1 MTKLFLYS
9 ETVTVLLLS
18 NIKSG
23 SLRFVPHMMAL
34 LVLFG
39 CRKAENK
46 MSRLTSSSTG
56 IDFVNALDP
65 TGDLNI
71 IKYLYYYNGGGVA
84 VGDIN
89 NDGLEDLFF
98 TANQGDDQLYLN
110 TGNLQFRNITQ
121 SAGIT
126 NYQTSWSNGVV
137 FADVNGDGWEDI
149 YICKVGNYLS
159 LQGHNLLYLNNQ
171 DNTFREVAEEV
182 GLAFSGFS
190 THAAFF
196 DYDRD
201 GDLDMYL
208 MNHAVHTTRSYQ
220 DASTR
225 QIPDPFAGDRLY
237 QNQMVESDSLFF
249 KDVTQEAGIYSSAQG
264 YGLGLVTADI
274 NQDGWMDIYVGN
286 DFHEDDYL
294 YLNQKDGTFKESRSE
309 MISHTSRFT
318 MGVDIADVN
327 GDTHPDIFSLDML
340 PRDEQI
346 LMKSGGEDNNKVT
359 EVKLKFGY
367 GHQYARN
374 AFQLNTGRGTFS
386 EVALLTDTY
395 ATDWSW
401 SVLLQDYDN
410 DGLKDIFITNG
421 IFKRPNDL
429 DYINFLSTL
438 DLTLVSEKNQDSLDQ
453 VLIQR
458 MPTLKIPNYLFRNTG
473 DLGFEEVSKAW
484 GLGEPSYSNGAAYAD
499 LDNDGDLELVINNVN
514 SEAFIYQNNFNGH
527 YLQIKLVGDSY
538 NQQALGSTVRVWYG
552 GKEVV
557 GEVVSSRGFQS
568 ASTKRLHFGLGDET
582 RIDSLTIHWP
592 DGAVRKLGSLRA
604 DSLYTIRKESSDA
617 FSLANNDKIRLSYL
631 EPGIVENDYR
641 DYDKETLILEKLST
655 EGPAA
660 VAADFNGDGMEDLF
674 LGTPRSQH
682 HLLYLQTK
690 EGLGQR
696 AKTTFANSD
705 QLEAVDA
712 AAFDFDDDG
721 DLDLYVVHGGN
732 DYPYDSP
739 YFEDALYLND
749 GKANFEKAELTLPSI
764 NGSCVAS
771 GDYDNDGDP
780 DLFVGGRSVPG
791 GYGLI
796 PESLLIENK
805 EGTLKVARVLTPGM
819 VTDAAWHDFDGDGDL
834 DLFVVGDWMPVTV
847 LRNDGNADFK
857 DITEDIGLGSSHG
870 MWNNI
875 VMTDVNQD
883 GQKDIVLGNL
893 GLNSKLKASSD
904 QPVTM
909 FLDDFDRNGQPDPII
924 FYHINGSKI
933 PFASRDELAAQLP
946 YLKKDFLS
954 YSVFSQTRTLKDLTG
969 KDEREVAQVNY
980 LHDLSSGILLWQNG
994 KYIKQDFPL
1003 QAQFSPINDILAT
1016 DLDDDGLT
1024 DLIYVGNFFG
1034 AVTSVGRYDASPGGI
1049 LKGTGGGKYAFK
1061 GFLPLDFDREYRKVI
1076 TLNNGKFVM
1085 VPNSGK
1091 PVILDKNE
1099 LVESSFRR

>member
-1 MTKLFLYS
+1 M
-9 ETVTVLLLS
+9 V
-18 NIKSG
+18 
-23 SLRFVPHMMAL
+23 L

-39 CRKAENK
+39 CRKVENK
-46 MSRLTSSSTG
+46 MARLPSSATG

-65 TGDLNI
+65 AGDLNI

-98 TANQGDDQLYLN
+98 TANQGEDQLYLN
-110 TGNLQFRNITQ
+110 TGNLQFRNITR
-121 SAGIT
+121 SSGIT
-126 NYQTSWSNGVV
+126 NHQASWSNGAV

-149 YICKVGNYLS
+149 FVCKVGNYLF

-171 DNTFREVAEEV
+171 DNTFSEVAVDV

-190 THAAFF
+190 TQASFF

-225 QIPDPFAGDRLY
+225 QIPDPLAGDRLY
-237 QNQMVESDSLFF
+237 RNQLVESDSLYFH
-249 KDVTQEAGIYSSAQG
+249 DVTREAGIFSSAQG
-264 YGLGLVTADI
+264 YGLGLVTSDI

-294 YLNQKDGTFKESRSE
+294 YLNQKDGTFKESRSQ
-309 MISHTSRFT
+309 MINHTSRFT

-340 PRDEQI
+340 PRNEQI

-374 AFQLNTGRGTFS
+374 AFQLNTGAGTFS

-401 SVLLQDYDN
+401 SVLLQDFDN
-410 DGLKDIFITNG
+410 DGHKDIFITNG
-421 IFKRPNDL
+421 IYKRPNDL

-438 DLTLVSEKNQDSLDQ
+438 DMTLVSDKNQDSLDQ

-458 MPTLKIPNYLFRNTG
+458 MPTLKIPNYMFKNKGGLR
-473 DLGFEEVSKAW
+473 FEEVSRVW

-514 SEAFIYQNNFNGH
+514 SEAFIYQNNFSSH
-527 YLQIKLVGDSY
+527 YLQIKLEGDRFNS
-538 NQQALGSTVRVWYG
+538 QALGSTVKAWYG
-552 GKEVV
+552 GRVAT

-568 ASTKRLHFGLGDET
+568 APTKRLHFGLGDET
-582 RIDSLTIHWP
+582 RVDSLTIHWP
-592 DGAVRKLGSLRA
+592 DGTVRKLGSLRA

-617 FSLANNDKIRLSYL
+617 FTLANNDKIRLSYL

-641 DYDKETLILEKLST
+641 DYDKETLIPEKLST

-674 LGTPRSQH
+674 LGTPRGQH

-690 EGLGQR
+690 EGLGQQ
-696 AKTTFANSD
+696 AKTTFTNSD

-749 GKANFEKAELTLPSI
+749 GKANFEKAELTLLTI
-764 NGSCVAS
+764 NGSCVVP

-796 PESLLIENK
+796 PESLLLENK

-834 DLFVVGDWMPVTV
+834 DLFVVGDWMPVTG
-847 LRNDGNADFK
+847 LRNDGNGDFI
-857 DITEDIGLGSSHG
+857 DITHDIGLGSSHG

-875 VMTDVNQD
+875 LITDVNQD

-893 GLNSKLKASSD
+893 GLNSKFKASPE
-904 QPVTM
+904 QPVTL

-924 FYHINGSKI
+924 FYYINGSKI

-954 YSVFSQTRTLKDLTG
+954 YSVFSQTRTLKGLTG
-969 KDEREVAQVNY
+969 KDEREVTQVNY

-994 KYIKQDFPL
+994 KYVKRDFPL
-1003 QAQFSPINDILAT
+1003 QAQFSPINDLLAT
-1016 DLDDDGLT
+1016 DLDGDGHK

-1034 AVTSVGRYDASPGGI
+1034 AVTSVGRYDASPGGV
-1049 LKGTGGGKYAFK
+1049 LKGTGDGKYAFV
-1061 GFLPLDFDREYRKVI
+1061 GFLPLEFDKEYRKVI
-1076 TLNNGKFVM
+1076 SLNSDKFVM

-1091 PVILDKNE
+1091 PVLIDKKILVE
-1099 LVESSFRR
+1099 LVEKGF

>member
-1 MTKLFLYS
+1 MYL
-9 ETVTVLLLS
+9 ETVTALLHS

-23 SLRFVPHMMAL
+23 SLRFVTHIMVL

-39 CRKAENK
+39 CRKVENK
-46 MSRLTSSSTG
+46 MARLPSSATG

-65 TGDLNI
+65 AGDLNI

-98 TANQGDDQLYLN
+98 TANQGEDQLYLN
-110 TGNLQFRNITQ
+110 TGNLQFRNITR
-121 SAGIT
+121 SSGIT
-126 NYQTSWSNGVV
+126 NHQASWSNGAV

-149 YICKVGNYLS
+149 FVCKVGNYLF

-171 DNTFREVAEEV
+171 DNTFSEVAVDV

-190 THAAFF
+190 TQASFF

-225 QIPDPFAGDRLY
+225 QIPDPLAGDRLY
-237 QNQMVESDSLFF
+237 RNQLVESDSLYFH
-249 KDVTQEAGIYSSAQG
+249 DVTREAGIFSSAQG
-264 YGLGLVTADI
+264 YGLGLVTSDI

-294 YLNQKDGTFKESRSE
+294 YLNQKDGTFKESRSQ
-309 MISHTSRFT
+309 MINHTSRFT

-340 PRDEQI
+340 PRNEQI

-374 AFQLNTGRGTFS
+374 AFQLNTGAGTFS

-401 SVLLQDYDN
+401 SVLLQDFDN
-410 DGLKDIFITNG
+410 DGHKDIFITNG
-421 IFKRPNDL
+421 IYKRPNDL

-438 DLTLVSEKNQDSLDQ
+438 DMTLVSDKNQDSLDQ

-458 MPTLKIPNYLFRNTG
+458 MPTLKIPNYMFKNKGGLR
-473 DLGFEEVSKAW
+473 FEEVSRVW

-514 SEAFIYQNNFNGH
+514 SEAFIYQNNFSSH
-527 YLQIKLVGDSY
+527 YLQIKLEGDRFNS
-538 NQQALGSTVRVWYG
+538 QALGSTVKAWYG
-552 GKEVV
+552 GRVAT

-568 ASTKRLHFGLGDET
+568 APTKRLHFGLGDET
-582 RIDSLTIHWP
+582 RVDSLTIHWP
-592 DGAVRKLGSLRA
+592 DGTVRKLGSLRA

-617 FSLANNDKIRLSYL
+617 FTLANNDKIRLSYL

-641 DYDKETLILEKLST
+641 DYDKETLIPEKLST

-674 LGTPRSQH
+674 LGTPRGQH

-690 EGLGQR
+690 EGLGQQ
-696 AKTTFANSD
+696 AKTTFTNSD

-749 GKANFEKAELTLPSI
+749 GKANFEKAELTLLTI
-764 NGSCVAS
+764 NGSCVVP

-796 PESLLIENK
+796 PESLLLENK

-834 DLFVVGDWMPVTV
+834 DLFVVGDWMPVTG
-847 LRNDGNADFK
+847 LRNDGNGDFI
-857 DITEDIGLGSSHG
+857 DITHDIGLGSSHG

-875 VMTDVNQD
+875 LITDVNQD

-893 GLNSKLKASSD
+893 GLNSKFKASPE
-904 QPVTM
+904 QPVTL

-924 FYHINGSKI
+924 FYYINGSKI

-954 YSVFSQTRTLKDLTG
+954 YSVFSQTRTLKGLTG
-969 KDEREVAQVNY
+969 KDEREVTQVNY

-994 KYIKQDFPL
+994 KYVKRDFPL
-1003 QAQFSPINDILAT
+1003 QAQFSPINDLLAT
-1016 DLDDDGLT
+1016 DLDGDGHK

-1034 AVTSVGRYDASPGGI
+1034 AVTSVGRYDASPGGV
-1049 LKGTGGGKYAFK
+1049 LKGTGDGKYAFV
-1061 GFLPLDFDREYRKVI
+1061 GFLPLEFDKEYRKVI
-1076 TLNNGKFVM
+1076 SLNSDKFVM

-1091 PVILDKNE
+1091 PVLIDKKILVE
-1099 LVESSFRR
+1099 LVEKGF